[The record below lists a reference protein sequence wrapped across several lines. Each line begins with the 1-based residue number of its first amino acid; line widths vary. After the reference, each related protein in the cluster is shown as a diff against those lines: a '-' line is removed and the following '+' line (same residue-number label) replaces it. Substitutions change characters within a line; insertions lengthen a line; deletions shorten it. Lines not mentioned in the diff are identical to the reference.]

1 LDRALAL
8 VGGVWLINL
17 VNFMDGI
24 DWMTVAEIVPWL
36 CSAWRARFCIRN
48 FGCSRALRRDDRFRA
63 VQPAR
68 CQIISRQCRQFA
80 DRAVVGLAAGDVAG
94 NAHLVATVLFRF
106 LSGGCDHHIG
116 ARTHEHRRI

>member
-80 DRAVVGLAAGDVAG
+80 DRAVVGLAAGDVG
-94 NAHLVATVLFRF
+94 GQRPSCGRNIIPLFIWRMRP
-106 LSGGCDHHIG
+106 SHWCADS
-116 ARTHEHRRI
+116 